1 MDELIKQLVNDYN
14 LNEYEALVVIGIMG
28 IVAYSDNTIETACDI
43 VDEKLKFIARK
54 TLAMA

>member
-1 MDELIKQLVNDYN
+1 MDELIKQLINEYN
-14 LNEYEALVVIGIMG
+14 LSEYEALVVIGIMG

>member
-1 MDELIKQLVNDYN
+1 
-14 LNEYEALVVIGIMG
+14 MG